1 MTPVVKAPF
10 GRFTTGRDEVIKSP
24 SPFTMPENKPKIL
37 IIEDDQRINK
47 VYMAKLSVEGIT
59 VMTALDGEEGLRKI
73 YSEKPDL
80 ILLDLMLP
88 RKSGFDI
95 LKEIKADPKVKDIPV
110 IILSNLAQ
118 EKEIEQGLALGAVD
132 YLVKTDYSIQ
142 QVMEKIKKALE
153 RSQNN

>member
-1 MTPVVKAPF
+1 MTK
-10 GRFTTGRDEVIKSP
+10 D
-24 SPFTMPENKPKIL
+24 KPKVL

-59 VMTALDGEEGLRKI
+59 VVTALDGEEGLRKI

-80 ILLDLMLP
+80 VLLDLMLP

-110 IILSNLAQ
+110 LILSNLAQ
-118 EKEIEQGLALGAVD
+118 EKEVEQGLALGAED

-142 QVMEKIKKALE
+142 QVMEKIKKALK
-153 RSQNN
+153 RSK

>member
-1 MTPVVKAPF
+1 M
-10 GRFTTGRDEVIKSP
+10 S
-24 SPFTMPENKPKIL
+24 ENKPKIL

-153 RSQNN
+153 RSQ

>member
-1 MTPVVKAPF
+1 MEK
-10 GRFTTGRDEVIKSP
+10 ES
-24 SPFTMPENKPKIL
+24 PKIL

-59 VMTALDGEEGLRKI
+59 VVTALDGEEGLRKI

-153 RSQNN
+153 KSQNN

>member
-59 VMTALDGEEGLRKI
+59 VMTALDGIEGLRKI

-95 LKEIKADPKVKDIPV
+95 LKDIKADPKVKDIPV

-118 EKEIEQGLALGAVD
+118 EKEIEEGLALGAVD

-153 RSQNN
+153 RSQ

>member
-1 MTPVVKAPF
+1 M
-10 GRFTTGRDEVIKSP
+10 S
-24 SPFTMPENKPKIL
+24 ENKPKIL

-153 RSQNN
+153 KSQNN

>member
-1 MTPVVKAPF
+1 MEKEA
-10 GRFTTGRDEVIKSP
+10 
-24 SPFTMPENKPKIL
+24 PKIL

-59 VMTALDGEEGLRKI
+59 VVTALDGEEGLRKI

-118 EKEIEQGLALGAVD
+118 EKEIEEGLALGAVD

-153 RSQNN
+153 RSQ

>member
-1 MTPVVKAPF
+1 
-10 GRFTTGRDEVIKSP
+10 
-24 SPFTMPENKPKIL
+24 MPENKPKIL

>member
-1 MTPVVKAPF
+1 ML
-10 GRFTTGRDEVIKSP
+10 ICYYLYKSAKI
-24 SPFTMPENKPKIL
+24 SINQRYMEKEAPKIL

-153 RSQNN
+153 RSQ

>member
-59 VMTALDGEEGLRKI
+59 VMTALDGIEGLRKI

-95 LKEIKADPKVKDIPV
+95 LKDIKADPKVKDIPV

-118 EKEIEQGLALGAVD
+118 EKEIEEGLALGAVD

-142 QVMEKIKKALE
+142 QVMEKIKKAFE
-153 RSQNN
+153 RSQ

>member
-1 MTPVVKAPF
+1 
-10 GRFTTGRDEVIKSP
+10 
-24 SPFTMPENKPKIL
+24 
-37 IIEDDQRINK
+37 
-47 VYMAKLSVEGIT
+47 MAKLSVEGIT

-153 RSQNN
+153 KSQNN

>member
-1 MTPVVKAPF
+1 M
-10 GRFTTGRDEVIKSP
+10 S
-24 SPFTMPENKPKIL
+24 ENKPKIL

>member
-1 MTPVVKAPF
+1 M
-10 GRFTTGRDEVIKSP
+10 EEKS
-24 SPFTMPENKPKIL
+24 TRVL

-88 RKSGFDI
+88 QKSGFEI
-95 LKEIKADPKVKDIPV
+95 LKEIKQDPKVKDIPV
-110 IILSNLAQ
+110 LILSNLAQ
-118 EKEIEQGLALGAVD
+118 EKEVEKGLELGAED

-142 QVMEKIKKALE
+142 QVMEKIKKALKGRE
-153 RSQNN
+153 TN